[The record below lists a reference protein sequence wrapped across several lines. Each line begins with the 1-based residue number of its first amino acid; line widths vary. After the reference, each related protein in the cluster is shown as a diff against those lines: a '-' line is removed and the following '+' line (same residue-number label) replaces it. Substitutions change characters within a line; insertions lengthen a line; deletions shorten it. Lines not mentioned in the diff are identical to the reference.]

1 MGRSMLIV
9 VVLMS
14 TLYAGIM
21 ITLQRHM
28 FSVPDIIT
36 RNMLMKQ
43 AEGVSDYALR
53 TAVRNSVSLGMQA
66 SPDSVLHWKT
76 VYNNFNVF
84 NSRIDSIAYNFVES
98 SSRYRAQAYV
108 SGRIMGRTT
117 QYRSEIAFN
126 FPLIEAVGNPNCFYL
141 RMNQPQFNP
150 SEHWNHVI
158 DSSPNHNDGLFY
170 GDISTRPMGQ
180 GVDGWKCASY
190 GSGGGWI
197 THPGNASME
206 VNTNFSVVT
215 WAKIRQGHPAA
226 TILWLASDPYDSNT
240 SYTDADG
247 VYHPGQNLRLKPTAG
262 IWYQSGTMYFTA
274 VNTMYNQV
282 TVSVPFTPAGKW
294 PHNKDQWIFLGM
306 TYNRGILKA
315 FVNGAL
321 VGTSFSGW
329 PFSAITNTYGY
340 SIGRKDI
347 RNSSGLAS
355 GYYMYMYGLLDELG
369 LYNRTLSEAEM
380 AGWYNQ
386 VLSPANIHY
395 IRD

>member
-1 MGRSMLIV
+1 MLIV

-126 FPLIEAVGNPNCFYL
+126 FPLIEAVGSPNCFWL

-150 SEHWNHVI
+150 SEHFNQVT

-215 WAKIRQGHPAA
+215 WAKIRKDHPAA

-321 VGTSFSGW
+321 VGTSYSGW

-369 LYNRTLSEAEM
+369 LYNRTLSDAEM

>member
-28 FSVPDIIT
+28 FSVPDIISQ
-36 RNMLMKQ
+36 NMLMKQ
-43 AEGVSDYALR
+43 AESVSDYALR

-84 NSRIDSIAYNFVES
+84 GSRIDSIAYNFVES
-98 SSRYRAQAYV
+98 ASRYRAQTYV
-108 SGRIMGRTT
+108 TGRVAGRTT
-117 QYRSEIAFN
+117 QYRAEIAFN
-126 FPLIEAVGNPNCFYL
+126 FPLVEAVGNPNCFYL

-150 SEHWNHVI
+150 SEHFNQVT

-180 GVDGWKCASY
+180 GVDGWKCASF

-215 WAKIRQGHPAA
+215 WAKIREGHPAA
-226 TILWLASDPYDSNT
+226 TILWLASDPYDGNS
-240 SYTDADG
+240 SYTDAGG

-262 IWYQSGTMYFTA
+262 IWYSSGTMYFTA
-274 VNTMYNQV
+274 VNTMYNQI

-294 PHNKDQWIFLGM
+294 PHNKDAWIFLGM

-315 FVNGAL
+315 YVNGAL
-321 VGTSFSGW
+321 VGTNYSGW

-347 RNSSGLAS
+347 RNTSGLS
-355 GYYMYMYGLLDELG
+355 GNYYMYMYGLLDELG
-369 LYNRTLSEAEM
+369 LYNRTLSDAEM